1 MIRCVMTLNL
11 YLLFFFNMFT
21 LCPHTFASLSPFV
34 AGERVK
40 AVFAYHLQLS
50 KGFYFFRCFT
60 MGNNEEGK
68 SSASDKSSPAQQDQT
83 SIHVYP
89 DWAAI
94 QAYYG
99 SRVALPPYYNSGV
112 ASGHAPHPYMWGPPQ
127 PMMATYGAPYAAI
140 YSHGGV
146 YAHPAAVPIGSHP
159 HGPGVLSSPAVS
171 EACSLEISF
180 STLPIPILSANTPL
194 SAETP
199 TKSSGN
205 TDQGLLKKLK
215 GFDGLAMSIGNGD
228 AESAEGGSRL
238 PQSMET
244 EGSSDGSDGNTA
256 RGKKRS
262 REGTPTVGGD
272 TKTETHCSPLLG
284 EVNPSTDKVLGA
296 VVDPGM
302 TKALELRNPPSVNVA
317 KTNPAT
323 IPQPGAVLPSEAW
336 SPNDRELKRERR
348 KQSNRESARRSRL
361 RKQAEAEELAH
372 KVETLTTVN
381 VALKSEIDQFTEKSQ
396 KLRLEN
402 AALTEKLKNA
412 QLGPTQETILN
423 NIDEQRNSNSGAKLH
438 QLLDASPRAD
448 AVAAG

>member
-1 MIRCVMTLNL
+1 
-11 YLLFFFNMFT
+11 
-21 LCPHTFASLSPFV
+21 
-34 AGERVK
+34 
-40 AVFAYHLQLS
+40 
-50 KGFYFFRCFT
+50 

-83 SIHVYP
+83 NIHVYP
-89 DWAAI
+89 DWAAM

-99 SRVALPPYYNSGV
+99 SRVALPPYYNSAV

-127 PMMATYGAPYAAI
+127 PMMAPYGAPYAAI

-146 YAHPAAVPIGSHP
+146 YAHPAVPIGSHP

-180 STLPIPILSANTPL
+180 STLPVLILSVANTPL

-205 TDQGLLKKLK
+205 TDRGLMKKLK
-215 GFDGLAMSIGNGD
+215 GFDGLAMSLGNGD

-256 RGKKRS
+256 RGKKQS

-272 TKTETHCSPLLG
+272 KKTETHRGPLLG

-302 TKALELRNPPSVNVA
+302 TTALEPRNPSSVNVA

-323 IPQPGAVLPSEAW
+323 IPQPGVLLPSEGW
-336 SPNDRELKRERR
+336 VQNERELKRERR

-361 RKQAEAEELAH
+361 RKQAEAEELAC
-372 KVETLTTVN
+372 KVETLNTEN
-381 VALKSEIDQFTEKSQ
+381 MALKSEIDQFTEKSQ

-402 AALTEKLKNA
+402 AALMEKLKNA
-412 QLGPTQETILN
+412 RLGPTQEMVLN